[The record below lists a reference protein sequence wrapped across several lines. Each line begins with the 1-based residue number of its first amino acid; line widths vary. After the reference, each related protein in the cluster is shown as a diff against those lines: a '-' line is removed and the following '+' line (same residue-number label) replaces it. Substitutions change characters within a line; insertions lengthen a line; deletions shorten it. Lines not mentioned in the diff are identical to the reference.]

1 MSEQTEPTPAPSRTG
16 QAGATAHDAG
26 VATSSKPPTGDA
38 PRMSVAAG
46 DVPSAELCWLE
57 LNPNTSSWEVWTSRN
72 ERKVMLFSSGRDHR
86 QALSDLELYED
97 QERELR
103 QANQP

>member
-26 VATSSKPPTGDA
+26 VATSSKPPAGDA

-57 LNPNTSSWEVWTSRN
+57 FNTNTSSWEVWTSRDA
-72 ERKVMLFSSGRDHR
+72 RRLFLFSSGRDHA
-86 QALSDLELYED
+86 QALVDLDIYEEA
-97 QERELR
+97 ERELR

>member
-1 MSEQTEPTPAPSRTG
+1 MSEQTEPAPAPSRTG

-26 VATSSKPPTGDA
+26 VATSSNPPA
-38 PRMSVAAG
+38 AQPRRSVAAG

-57 LNPNTSSWEVWTSRN
+57 FNTNTSSWEVWTSRN
-72 ERKVMLFSSGRDHR
+72 ARRLFLFSSGRDHT
-86 QALSDLELYED
+86 QALIDLDIYEEA
-97 QERELR
+97 ERELR